1 MKSPMSAST
10 AKDELV
16 KSVAGPAAAPAT
28 EMGLDELSSWV
39 GQEIGISTWV
49 RLDQDRIDRFA
60 DATDDHQFIHVDPE
74 RARAE
79 SPFGGTI
86 AHGFLLLSLL
96 SAMAYDAVPRIKGQ
110 RMAMNYGFDKVR
122 FLSPVKSG
130 SRVRARFVLNACEQ
144 AGPDRLRLCWGVQVE
159 VENVQKP
166 ALVADWLGIIQ
177 LSEVKV

>member
-1 MKSPMSAST
+1 
-10 AKDELV
+10 
-16 KSVAGPAAAPAT
+16 
-28 EMGLDELSSWV
+28 
-39 GQEIGISTWV
+39 
-49 RLDQDRIDRFA
+49 
-60 DATDDHQFIHVDPE
+60 
-74 RARAE
+74 
-79 SPFGGTI
+79 
-86 AHGFLLLSLL
+86 
-96 SAMAYDAVPRIKGQ
+96 MAYDAVPRIKGQ